1 MIKKE
6 RELRKLPRRE
16 GLLLLREKKRGFFF
30 FFFFWKT
37 VGREI
42 IIYVWFW
49 QLTCGTEG
57 LGKCES
63 A

>member
-16 GLLLLREKKRGFFF
+16 GILLREKEKVFFF
-30 FFFFWKT
+30 VLKT